1 MSEVTDTAESP
12 AVATGTVESTAGSS
26 PTQAAGPSSAAGS
39 AAAESPVTLEAH
51 SPDHPGALIEY
62 NGAKL
67 DLKIIPA
74 TDGSSGVEISKLLT
88 TLGVITLDPGFTNT
102 GSTTSA
108 VTYIDGDAGILRYRG
123 YPIEQLAKSSN
134 FIETSYLLIHGELPT
149 SDELDTF
156 TRRISRH
163 TMLHEDLKR
172 FFDGFP
178 RDAHPMPVLSSA
190 VSALSTFYQD
200 ALDPFNPEQVELS
213 TIRLLAKL
221 PTIAAYA
228 YKKSV
233 GQPLLYPD
241 NSLGLVENFLRM
253 SFGFPAEPYEVNPKL
268 VHALDQ
274 LLILHADHE
283 QNCSTS
289 TVRLVGSSNAN
300 LFASI
305 SAGINALFG
314 PLHGGANQAVLEML
328 EGIRRGR
335 RRRRHLRQAGQGQ
348 GARRQADGLRAPGLQ
363 ELRPARRPGQG
374 APPTRCSTDLGAAD
388 ELLDLAQELE
398 AVALSD
404 DYFVSRKLYP
414 NVDFYTGL
422 IYKAMGFPTKMFT
435 VLFALG
441 RLPGWIAQWRE
452 MINDPATKIGRPRQV
467 YTGYT
472 ERDYVQLGARE
483 E

>member
-1 MSEVTDTAESP
+1 MTKATDAAPTPANPPGSAE
-12 AVATGTVESTAGSS
+12 ATGTIQFMP
-26 PTQAAGPSSAAGS
+26 PTEA
-39 AAAESPVTLEAH
+39 TLEAPATG
-51 SPDHPGALIEY
+51 SLEY
-62 NGAKL
+62 GGQKL
-67 DLKIIPA
+67 DLKVIPA
-74 TDGSSGVEISKLLT
+74 TEGASGMEISKLLT

-102 GSTTSA
+102 GSTTSKI
-108 VTYIDGDAGILRYRG
+108 TYIDGDVGILRYRG
-123 YPIEQLAKSSN
+123 YPIEQLAEHST
-134 FIETSYLLIHGELPT
+134 FLETSYLLIHGELPT
-149 SDELDTF
+149 TAELDSF
-156 TRRISRH
+156 TKRISRH

-200 ALDPFNPEQVELS
+200 SLDPFNPEQVELS
-213 TIRLLAKL
+213 TVRLLAKL

-228 YKKSV
+228 YRKSV
-233 GQPLLYPD
+233 GHPFLYPD
-241 NSLGLVENFLRM
+241 NSLSLVENFLRM
-253 SFGFPAEPYEVNPKL
+253 SFGFPAEPYEVDPKL
-268 VHALDQ
+268 TKALDQ

-300 LFASI
+300 LFASV

-328 EGIRRGR
+328 EGIKKDGGDVGHFVKRVKDREPGVKLMGFGHR
-335 RRRRHLRQAGQGQ
+335 VYKNYDPRAALVKAT
-348 GARRQADGLRAPGLQ
+348 ADEVLA
-363 ELRPARRPGQG
+363 
-374 APPTRCSTDLGAAD
+374 SLGAQD
-388 ELLDLAQELE
+388 QLLDLAKQLE
-398 AVALSD
+398 EVALSD
-404 DYFVSRKLYP
+404 DYFISRKLYP

-422 IYKAMGFPTKMFT
+422 IYKAMGFPTRMFT

-472 ERDYVQLGARE
+472 ERDYIPTEQR
-483 E
+483 